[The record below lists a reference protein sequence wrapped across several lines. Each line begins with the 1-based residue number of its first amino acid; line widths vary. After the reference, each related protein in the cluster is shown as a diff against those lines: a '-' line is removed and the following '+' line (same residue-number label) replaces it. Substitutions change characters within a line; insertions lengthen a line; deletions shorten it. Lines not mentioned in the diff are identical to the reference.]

1 MSRGGAQKH
10 SGFVGVALLWG
21 VLTLADMV
29 KTLMWSLEWNL
40 SQVTRSP
47 GNSCS
52 GSSVMLGMGRGRFPG
67 SAVTHLHSWPL
78 FIEKA
83 LAS

>member
-10 SGFVGVALLWG
+10 SGFGSVPLLWG
-21 VLTLADMV
+21 ILTLADVV
-29 KTLMWSLEWNL
+29 KTLVWSLEWNL
-40 SQVTRSP
+40 NQVTRSP

-52 GSSVMLGMGRGRFPG
+52 GSSVMLGMGRGRFPDC
-67 SAVTHLHSWPL
+67 AVTHLHSWPL